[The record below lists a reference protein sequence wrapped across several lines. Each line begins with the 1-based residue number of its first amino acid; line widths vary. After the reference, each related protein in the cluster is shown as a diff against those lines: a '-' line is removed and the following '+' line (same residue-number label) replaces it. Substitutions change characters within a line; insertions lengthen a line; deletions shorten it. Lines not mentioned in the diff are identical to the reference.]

1 MEDIIHDLIIIG
13 SGPAGYTAAIY
24 AGRAA
29 LKPLLFSG
37 LTIGGQLMFT
47 TEVEN
52 FPGFTKGILG
62 PKLMLSMR
70 EQAQRFETEVIDN
83 VVDKVDLNTRPF
95 KVQVGDPKYLSRS
108 LLISTGAESITLNFP
123 REKELYGRGI
133 STCAVCDAAFYRE
146 RSVYVVGGGD
156 SAIEDVVAL
165 TKFTSDVNL
174 VVRRDE
180 LRASKIMQERA
191 LNNPKVHIHW
201 NTEVV
206 GLSGDQKLESIELK
220 NNQTGIQKQVKA
232 DGLFFAIGHRPNTEL
247 FKQQIELTDNGYIL
261 TSINGL
267 SKYGELRDVWQN
279 QYPTMT
285 SVPGVFAAGDCVD
298 YRYRQAVT
306 SAGMGTMA
314 ALDIEKWLTDNE

>member
-95 KVQVGDPKYLSRS
+95 KVQVGDTKYLSRS
-108 LLISTGAESITLNFP
+108 LLISTGAESITLNLP

-180 LRASKIMQERA
+180 LRASKIMQNRI
-191 LNNPKVHIHW
+191 LDNPKVRIHW

>member
-95 KVQVGDPKYLSRS
+95 KVQVGDTKYLSRS
-108 LLISTGAESITLNFP
+108 LLISTGAESITLNLP

-174 VVRRDE
+174 IVRRDE
-180 LRASKIMQERA
+180 LRASKIMQNRI
-191 LNNPKVHIHW
+191 LDNPKVRIHW

>member
-95 KVQVGDPKYLSRS
+95 KVQVGDTKYLSRS
-108 LLISTGAESITLNFP
+108 LLISTGAESITLNLP

-174 VVRRDE
+174 IVRRDE
-180 LRASKIMQERA
+180 LRASKIMQNRI
-191 LNNPKVHIHW
+191 LDNPKVRIHW

-267 SKYGELRDVWQN
+267 SKYGELRDV
-279 QYPTMT
+279 
-285 SVPGVFAAGDCVD
+285 
-298 YRYRQAVT
+298 
-306 SAGMGTMA
+306 
-314 ALDIEKWLTDNE
+314 